1 MTVSDLRVLVD
12 NLDEYIHIPGGIE
25 RLKKTVLH
33 LAVSGQIV
41 VQDPSEG
48 TGEELYN
55 KIQSVKAKLP
65 KKQKSLL
72 EIEASEIPYDIPDS
86 WKWVRLGNVGLTVTG
101 KTPSTNKH
109 SLTEGKIPFVGPGN
123 IAKNHILTG
132 DYQKWLTEEASKSSE
147 IARTNDILMVC
158 IGGSIGKAALV
169 DTPLCFNQ
177 QINKISPIELE
188 PRYVFTALISEYFQ
202 RLIIDSAVGGA
213 TPIINQTRWAN
224 LPLPLPPL
232 DEQKRIVKRV
242 YEIFALIDEL
252 DTKYKAE
259 EAERSKLVK
268 SSLRALSHNGS
279 QLALEN
285 LTSIIKTKVD
295 AAELRKAIL
304 HLAVSGNLVPQIK
317 DEGTGEDYNDQ
328 IQIIYKPK
336 KTLPVIDNYPF
347 DIPQNWEW
355 TRLGNLFEI
364 TSSKRVMQ
372 ADWKTSGI
380 PFLRARD
387 LSNAIKTGH
396 IESDIFV
403 SESYYEEVSA
413 SSGVPVA
420 GDIMVSGVGTIG
432 TPYVVKEDDKFYF
445 KDATILW
452 FRNIAGVYVD
462 YVELIFHSSF
472 MKAIIMSQSQGT
484 TVNTYT
490 IANARLNMIPLPPLA
505 EQKRIVQKTTEL
517 LNHVAELEKNL
528 VK

>member
-55 KIQSVKAKLP
+55 KIQSVKTKLP
-65 KKQKSLL
+65 KKQNSLL

-177 QINKISPIELE
+177 QINKLSPIELE

-268 SSLRALSHNGS
+268 SSLRALSHSNS
-279 QLALEN
+279 QLALDN
-285 LTSIIKTKVD
+285 LTSIIKTKAD

-304 HLAVSGNLVPQIK
+304 HLAVSGKLVSQIPS
-317 DEGTGEDYNDQ
+317 EGTGEYLYKQ
-328 IQIIYKPK
+328 IQAIKSQNPK
-336 KTLPVIDNYPF
+336 KRNTLPEIKDREKPF
-347 DIPQNWEW
+347 AIPSSWRW
-355 TRLGNLFEI
+355 TRVSDLGYALGQKVPDKEFYYIDVASINNSTQILKQPALLPAKDAP
-364 TSSKRVMQ
+364 S
-372 ADWKTSGI
+372 
-380 PFLRARD
+380 RARKIVRD
-387 LSNAIKTGH
+387 
-396 IESDIFV
+396 
-403 SESYYEEVSA
+403 
-413 SSGVPVA
+413 
-420 GDIMVSGVGTIG
+420 GTVIYS
-432 TPYVVKEDDKFYF
+432 TVRPYLLNTTVVQDVFDK
-445 KDATILW
+445 
-452 FRNIAGVYVD
+452 
-462 YVELIFHSSF
+462 ELIASTAF
-472 MKAIIMSQSQGT
+472 AILHPFAGIDSHWLLFNLTAQYFT
-484 TVNTYT
+484 DYT
-490 IANARLNMIPLPPLA
+490 NEKSVGAAYPAINDAQFSMALMPLPPSA
-505 EQKRIVQKTTEL
+505 EQKRIVAKTTEL
-517 LNHVAELEKNL
+517 LGLISELEKHME
-528 VK
+528 K